1 MKKVICTACNDRYF
15 EGCLTLIASI
25 HRNLLEIV
33 DEIFVYDLG
42 LNKKNIEHLNKIINV
57 KLISFKNL
65 HKNLV
70 NEFNLNVKDYI
81 QNPKMFSWKPVV
93 ILNSLYYSDY
103 LIYIDSGA
111 VFLENSKKLFE
122 IIEKL
127 DILMVED
134 YHLNYE
140 WTHPKCSEILDAQPS
155 ELNDSQI
162 WAGMQGYKKNG
173 KYIEFLKKVVYFSQI
188 KECVHGKHSFKYGPG
203 IKGHRHDQ
211 SIFSILSSRYMCPK
225 QNLYK
230 FGEYRDLKTAINNKS
245 YVYVHRLR
253 KFNEGGICGY
263 FKGIRYK

>member
-1 MKKVICTACNDRYF
+1 MKKVICTACNDKYF
-15 EGCLTLIASI
+15 DGCLTLIASI
-25 HRNLLEIV
+25 HRNLWEEV
-33 DEIFVYDLG
+33 DEIFVYNLG
-42 LNKKNIEHLNKIINV
+42 LNENNIEILGKIQKV
-57 KLISFKNL
+57 KLIYFKDL
-65 HKNLV
+65 HQDLV
-70 NEFNLNVKDYI
+70 NEFKLNTEDYI
-81 QNPKMFSWKPVV
+81 INPKMFSWKPVC
-93 ILNSLYYSDY
+93 ILNSLFYSEY
-103 LIYIDSGA
+103 VIYIDSGA
-111 VFLENSKKLFE
+111 VFLENSKELFKM
-122 IIEKL
+122 IENL
-127 DILMVED
+127 DILMVGD

-140 WTHPKCSEILDAQPS
+140 WTHPKCAEILDAQPS

-162 WAGMQGYKKNG
+162 WAGMQGYKKGG